1 MCLTTNQ
8 KWPKIAWKPITV
20 YKVIYG
26 YPNNYRTLYQSM
38 PIDIGETYIESV
50 HNILKNRIY
59 FRCLDTYKKYY
70 NFYVG
75 LHSVKDRITALAIA
89 DYYEV
94 LSPVQIVECIIPRFS
109 FYWIGNDND
118 IVSNKLKYVK
128 IL

>member
-1 MCLTTNQ
+1 MCLTTKQ

-26 YPNNYRTLYQSM
+26 YPNNYRTLYQRM
-38 PIDIGETYIESV
+38 PIDISKTYRESV
-50 HNILKNRIY
+50 YNILKNR
-59 FRCLDTYKKYY
+59 KYLPQIEEKGY
-70 NFYVG
+70 YALNEG

-89 DYYEV
+89 DYYEI
-94 LSPVQIVECIIPRFS
+94 LYPIQIVKCTIPRFS
-109 FYWIGNDND
+109 LYWIGVDND